1 MAETNG
7 NEPTH
12 NEPTLLN
19 IEDDMRQSYLD
30 YAMSVNI
37 GRALPQ
43 IRDGLKPVH
52 RRILYAMFREGL
64 LANRR
69 YSKCAGVVGE
79 VLKRYHPHGD
89 MSVYDALVRM
99 AQPFSLRYPLIDG
112 QGNFGSVDGDP
123 PAAYR
128 YTECKLTRLAERMLA
143 DIEKDTVDF
152 VPNYDGQH
160 QEPEILPAQFPN
172 LLVNGSDGIAVGMA
186 TNCSVCERDV
196 HDAQERLGFAIDF
209 AEIAHPEDAFDVDL
223 MPHQRERHRERL
235 LRKIDELVSL
245 RRGCG

>member
-7 NEPTH
+7 TEPTR

-64 LANRR
+64 TANKR

-79 VLKRYHPHGD
+79 VLKRFHPA
-89 MSVYDALVRM
+89 V
-99 AQPFSLRYPLIDG
+99 QPPLSADRRTG
-112 QGNFGSVDGDP
+112 
-123 PAAYR
+123 
-128 YTECKLTRLAERMLA
+128 KL
-143 DIEKDTVDF
+143 
-152 VPNYDGQH
+152 
-160 QEPEILPAQFPN
+160 
-172 LLVNGSDGIAVGMA
+172 
-186 TNCSVCERDV
+186 
-196 HDAQERLGFAIDF
+196 RLG
-209 AEIAHPEDAFDVDL
+209 
-223 MPHQRERHRERL
+223 
-235 LRKIDELVSL
+235 
-245 RRGCG
+245 RR